1 VTSGEEADETGII
14 VPVNLSDPNTPVHS
28 SNGRL
33 LVTRVEP
40 RS

>member
-1 VTSGEEADETGII
+1 MWTWCVSRSSKAPVSRSEA
-14 VPVNLSDPNTPVHS
+14 NTPVHS

-33 LVTRVEP
+33 LVTMVEP